1 MTYALIAF
9 FLATGDS
16 YVERTNLSLQQCAG
30 HAAMTR
36 QNTAELYQWVGEV
49 QYRCVPEVSK

>member
-16 YVERTNLSLQQCAG
+16 YVERTNLSLQQCAA
-30 HAAMTR
+30 HAAITR
-36 QNTAELYQWVGEV
+36 QNTDELYQWVGEV
-49 QYRCVPEVSK
+49 QYRCVEEVSK